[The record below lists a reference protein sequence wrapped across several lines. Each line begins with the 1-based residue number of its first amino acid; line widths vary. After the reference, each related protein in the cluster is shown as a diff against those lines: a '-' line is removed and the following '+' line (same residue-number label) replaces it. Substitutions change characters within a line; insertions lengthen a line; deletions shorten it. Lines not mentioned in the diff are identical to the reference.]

1 MTTGISRRS
10 LILSAAACAVALAA
24 SPIAALA
31 KDASVTVMDPREAH
45 DKAKAGGIL
54 LIDVRT
60 PGEWKQTGVPEGAH
74 AIELAP
80 TFLDKLNKLTGGDKS
95 KPVAFICAT
104 GSRSNYVAKELA
116 KRGWTHVIDV
126 AGGVFG
132 GPKGKGWKAENLPLT
147 PYKGQ

>member
-1 MTTGISRRS
+1 MTTGISRRR

-24 SPIAALA
+24 SPIAAPA
-31 KDASVTVMDPREAH
+31 RDAAITVMDPREAH

-60 PGEWKQTGVPEGAH
+60 PQEWKQTGVPDGAH
-74 AIELAP
+74 TIELAP
-80 TFLDKLNKLTGGDKS
+80 TFLDKLNKLTGGDKN
-95 KPVAFICAT
+95 KPVAFMCAT
-104 GSRSNYVAKELA
+104 GARSNYVAKELA

-132 GPKGKGWKAENLPLT
+132 GPKGKGWKAEGLPLV